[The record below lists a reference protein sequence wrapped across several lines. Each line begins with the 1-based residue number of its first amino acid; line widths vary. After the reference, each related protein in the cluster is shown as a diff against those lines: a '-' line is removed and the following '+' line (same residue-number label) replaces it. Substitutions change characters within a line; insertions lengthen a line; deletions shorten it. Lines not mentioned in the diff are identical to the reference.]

1 MVSKYTIDEILYLF
15 TSGAVY
21 LELSFWRMSY
31 ESKGVY
37 SRGEHDEVNQRY
49 NAAF

>member
-37 SRGEHDEVNQRY
+37 SRAKHDEVNT
-49 NAAF
+49 AF